1 MSIKKILVP
10 TDFSEC
16 AERASNIAL
25 LLAGKMSAELIF
37 LHLFPDPVSSLHIPV
52 SPGKNYKFAHPE
64 ISKIKIKLDGMVRD
78 AERKGV
84 TAKGVLVYDKG
95 NDSIEEFADS
105 YRADLIVM
113 GSHGAHGMVEWFAGS
128 NAQHVSMHSDIP
140 VLVIKNCFDKIE
152 VKNILFA
159 SSFNENVISAMLI
172 VTQLA
177 QLWDATIHLL
187 FVNLAIHSTEK
198 KAAEAKMFDLMKKFP
213 DSKFTVNFS
222 DTNDEEFA
230 ISRTAEKLG
239 IDMITLTP
247 HDRDGLVKFFSHS
260 IAENLVNHELRPV
273 LVLPEVH

>member
-10 TDFSEC
+10 TDFSDC
-16 AERASNIAL
+16 AAKASNIAL

-52 SPGKNYKFAHPE
+52 SPGKNYTFAHPE
-64 ISKIKIKLDGMVRD
+64 ISKIKIKLDGMVKD
-78 AERKGV
+78 AERKGI

-113 GSHGAHGMVEWFAGS
+113 GSHGAQGMVEWFAGS
-128 NAQHVSMHSDIP
+128 NAQHVAMHSDIP
-140 VLVIKNCFDKIE
+140 VLVVKNCSNNLE
-152 VKNILFA
+152 VRNILFA
-159 SSFNENVISAMLI
+159 SSFNENVIPAMLI

-177 QLWDATIHLL
+177 QLWKATIHLL
-187 FVNLAIHSTEK
+187 YVNLAIHSIDK
-198 KAAEAKMFDLMKKFP
+198 KAAETKMFDLMDKFP
-213 DSKFTVNFS
+213 DVKFTVNFS
-222 DTNDEEFA
+222 ETNNEEFA
-230 ISRTAEKLG
+230 ISRAADKLG

-247 HDRDGLVKFFSHS
+247 HDRDGVIRFFSHS

-273 LVLPEVH
+273 LVLPEV